1 MKIVMTDNGTTAAFA
16 AGMRDNGIAARKAA
30 NEAGAE
36 IAQETQTKG
45 RTDIAQAGRF
55 GPRWTNRLNSK
66 ATETPTGV
74 EVVTTYEGELWR
86 TFQTGKVVHG
96 KPLLWIPLSFSDAK
110 GTRAEDYPG
119 ELVRVDRGGGKA
131 PLLVSASDR
140 EPKYF
145 GKESVTIPK
154 KFHLIEIAQEVG
166 KGLMRRYAAKFAG
179 RHG

>member
-1 MKIVMTDNGTTAAFA
+1 MRIDITDNGTTAAFA
-16 AGMRDNGIAARKAA
+16 ADMRNNGTIARKAA
-30 NEAGAE
+30 TSAGKEVAE
-36 IAQETQTKG
+36 ETQSKG

-55 GPRWTNRLNSK
+55 GPQWTNRLTSK
-66 ATETPTGV
+66 VKETPTGV
-74 EVVTTYEGELWR
+74 EVVTSYEGELWR

-131 PLLVSASDR
+131 PLLISASDR

-154 KFHLIEIAQEVG
+154 KFHLIEIAQDVG
-166 KGLMRRYAAKFAG
+166 KGLADRYAKNFAG
-179 RHG
+179 LHG